1 MTAKVFFLALAI
13 FAAGTVAVI
22 LWPLPGAAPVVME
35 DTDADCSTCTARQR
49 DKQRLRRELEKLSA
63 TRD

>member
-13 FAAGTVAVI
+13 TAAGTVAVI
-22 LWPLPGAAPVVME
+22 LWPFSGAAPVAKD

-49 DKQRLRRELEKLSA
+49 DKQRLRRELENLSV